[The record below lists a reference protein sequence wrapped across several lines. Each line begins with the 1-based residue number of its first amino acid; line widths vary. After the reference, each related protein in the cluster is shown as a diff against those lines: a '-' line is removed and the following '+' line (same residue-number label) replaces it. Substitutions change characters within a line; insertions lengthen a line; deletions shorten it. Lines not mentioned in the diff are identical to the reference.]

1 MRIGERMD
9 FWGALRVLRRRWYI
23 ALPSALLAV
32 GLAAGVFV
40 SIPTRYEST
49 GVMVFTSPSAGGTFN
64 QNVSPE
70 EAVKINPLLAFDGSL
85 STTSQIIAQIL
96 ADPKTREGLGITA
109 SSTANFTAAG
119 GGVNGPF
126 MFVVT
131 DAESPDEAEKLVTTV
146 LDFAHKE
153 LADQQRKLNAPEST
167 FITSQVIVNPTTAE
181 AQIGGKVRYAGAAF
195 VLLMLFTLAA
205 TFASDSVMG
214 KLKRRREAAGG
225 GGGAD
230 DGPDDGPDE
239 GPDDGPDGGPGT
251 PAAAPTTPATPSDFR
266 PDNPRPHEEV
276 PQNGPR
282 PPLNG
287 PPRRPEQ
294 AHAPHLP
301 PAQGTAPR
309 PPVRRPPTASEQ
321 TVKVQAPVQAP
332 GQVHGQA
339 LAPPPA
345 KPQPPVKPQ
354 PTASERTVKISAVG
368 VPDGAKPPNGV
379 APPNGGT
386 AWPTREDS
394 P

>member
-96 ADPKTREGLGITA
+96 ADPKTREGLGITQG
-109 SSTANFTAAG
+109 STANFTAAG

-146 LDFAHKE
+146 LTFAQKE
-153 LADQQRKLNAPEST
+153 LEDQQRKLSAPEST

-214 KLKRRREAAGG
+214 KLKRRREAEAEVDGEG
-225 GGGAD
+225 EDSEEVSAEPGEPRSTGAK
-230 DGPDDGPDE
+230 
-239 GPDDGPDGGPGT
+239 
-251 PAAAPTTPATPSDFR
+251 PADFR
-266 PDNPRPHEEV
+266 PDNPRPHDE
-276 PQNGPR
+276 PPHGAPR
-282 PPLNG
+282 QPLNG
-287 PPRRPEQ
+287 QPRRPE
-294 AHAPHLP
+294 P
-301 PAQGTAPR
+301 PQVPGHGPQTGQQGPQQGPPPR
-309 PPVRRPPTASEQ
+309 PPVRRSPTASEQ
-321 TVKVQAPVQAP
+321 TVKVQ
-332 GQVHGQA
+332 
-339 LAPPPA
+339 PPTPLPP
-345 KPQPPVKPQ
+345 KPR
-354 PTASERTVKISAVG
+354 PTASERTVKIAAVG
-368 VPDGAKPPNGV
+368 TPDNPKPPGG
-379 APPNGGT
+379 APGAPG
-386 AWPTREDS
+386 WPTREDS

>member
-49 GVMVFTSPSAGGTFN
+49 GVMVFTSPAAGGTFN

-96 ADPKTREGLGITA
+96 ADPKTRENLGITEG
-109 SSTANFTAAG
+109 STANFTAAG

-146 LDFAHKE
+146 LTFAQKE
-153 LADQQRKLNAPEST
+153 LEDQQRKLSAPEST

-214 KLKRRREAAGG
+214 KLKRRREAEAEV
-225 GGGAD
+225 D
-230 DGPDDGPDE
+230 DEDE
-239 GPDDGPDGGPGT
+239 GSEEASAEPGEPRST
-251 PAAAPTTPATPSDFR
+251 GAKPADFR
-266 PDNPRPHEEV
+266 PDNPRPHDD
-276 PQNGPR
+276 PPHGTPR

-287 PPRRPEQ
+287 RPRRPE
-294 AHAPHLP
+294 P
-301 PAQGTAPR
+301 PPQQGPGHGPQTGQQGPPQQGPQQGPPPR

-321 TVKVQAPVQAP
+321 TVKVQ
-332 GQVHGQA
+332 
-339 LAPPPA
+339 PP
-345 KPQPPVKPQ
+345 KPQPPKPQ
-354 PTASERTVKISAVG
+354 PTASERTVKIAAVG
-368 VPDGAKPPNGV
+368 TPDNPKPPGGAPGV
-379 APPNGGT
+379 PG
-386 AWPTREDS
+386 WPTREDS